1 MMMTYDD
8 DVWFWAAG
16 SDIYKQQ
23 PQELQSFGELHPYG
37 DLKHY
42 QEQY

>member
-1 MMMTYDD
+1 MMMTY
-8 DVWFWAAG
+8 AAR

-23 PQELQSFGELHPYG
+23 PQELQSFGELYSYG
-37 DLKHY
+37 DFKHY